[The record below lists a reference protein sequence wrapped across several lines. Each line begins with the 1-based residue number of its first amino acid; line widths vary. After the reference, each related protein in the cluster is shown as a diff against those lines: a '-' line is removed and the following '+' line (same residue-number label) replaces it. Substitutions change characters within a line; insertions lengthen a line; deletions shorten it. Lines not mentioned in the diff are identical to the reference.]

1 MVEFL
6 RFIQQGALL
15 LDLCPKKTKLMV
27 FTGRKQGRSRVTLEK
42 SKNKLKSLVNNFFSI
57 RISYWKDKKQLLKTI
72 NRRFGVKAGSIVQ
85 QDL

>member
-27 FTGRKQGRSRVTLEK
+27 FTGRKQARSRVIKEK

>member
-1 MVEFL
+1 
-6 RFIQQGALL
+6 
-15 LDLCPKKTKLMV
+15 MV
-27 FTGRKQGRSRVTLEK
+27 FTGRKQVRSRVIVEK

-57 RISYWKDKKQLLKTI
+57 RISYCKDKKQLLKTI

>member
-15 LDLCPKKTKLMV
+15 LDLCPKKTELMV
-27 FTGRKQGRSRVTLEK
+27 FTGRKQVRSRVIVEK

-57 RISYWKDKKQLLKTI
+57 RISYCKDKKQLLKTI

>member
-27 FTGRKQGRSRVTLEK
+27 FTGRKQVRSRVIVEK
-42 SKNKLKSLVNNFFSI
+42 SKNKLKSLVNNFFLI
-57 RISYWKDKKQLLKTI
+57 RISYWKHKKQLLKTI

>member
-1 MVEFL
+1 
-6 RFIQQGALL
+6 
-15 LDLCPKKTKLMV
+15 MV
-27 FTGRKQGRSRVTLEK
+27 FTGRKQARSRVIKEK

>member
-1 MVEFL
+1 
-6 RFIQQGALL
+6 
-15 LDLCPKKTKLMV
+15 MV
-27 FTGRKQGRSRVTLEK
+27 FTGRKQVRSRVIVEK

-57 RISYWKDKKQLLKTI
+57 RISYWKNKKQLLKTI